1 MLDLDFG
8 MPDELRRR
16 RGLVRD
22 GERELVRMPGDGG
35 TEAVS
40 RYERRCSGR
49 GRCGRCGICASSA
62 SSMGKREVRGA
73 RERAFSE
80 VEERL

>member
-1 MLDLDFG
+1 MWICVLDLDFG
-8 MPDELRRR
+8 MPDELRGR

-40 RYERRCSGR
+40 R
-49 GRCGRCGICASSA
+49 
-62 SSMGKREVRGA
+62 
-73 RERAFSE
+73 
-80 VEERL
+80 